1 MLPRAYAQAYCTNG
15 IPCHQPQSAKPLTR
29 AVEHVGQQGQ
39 GASLVQASSGVGDT
53 AEGWQPDGWRA
64 EWACSTVEPTAFAR
78 KTCRKFLWWK
88 SGPHTPF
95 QKLANTVINVCIYPM
110 LVCTQNCVRYN
121 RQLFEQTW
129 SLPSRC

>member
-29 AVEHVGQQGQ
+29 AIKHVGQQGQ

-64 EWACSTVEPTAFAR
+64 EWGVQH
-78 KTCRKFLWWK
+78 
-88 SGPHTPF
+88 SG
-95 QKLANTVINVCIYPM
+95 ANGIYQWG
-110 LVCTQNCVRYN
+110 LGICQGHGAK
-121 RQLFEQTW
+121 
-129 SLPSRC
+129 